1 LRCNTGLTMAAPCV
15 AMLPAAALA
24 GLIALSS
31 LPADAQ
37 RASAFDP
44 RVKQFVVHDA
54 ARIRIDNVRVID
66 GTGAPAQAG
75 QTLLV
80 ENGKILRMGP
90 SAALAKEPAD
100 TVIDGRGRSIM
111 PGLVMLHEH
120 LLFLDTTGDPPAYL
134 SEPLSSPKAYLAYG
148 ATTIRTGGTF
158 SASDDLRV
166 AAGIRDG
173 QFAGPEILVTAPF
186 VEGEGSFA
194 FQMTPITDPAR
205 ARRVVEFWADEG
217 VTSYKIY
224 MNVSRAVLAAAIETA
239 HGRGLK
245 VTGHLCSITFHEA
258 AALGIDQLEHGVVVA
273 TDFVA
278 DKKPDQCPAPGVA
291 GNALLALAPDGP
303 VMAELIATLV
313 KHNVVVTSTLA
324 VFAAGVVDW
333 FPATD
338 DLAMLNEKSQFWAL
352 RTLAIRYRA
361 PEQRA
366 RAAKLLEAE
375 MRFERACVAA
385 GGTLVTGT
393 DPTGWGGTLPG
404 PGNHAALRLLVTAGF
419 TPLEVIRMA
428 TAEGARTQGIDD
440 RVGTLRVGKQ
450 ADLLLVNG
458 NPDEDIAEIGRIDL
472 VFKNGIAYDPAR
484 LRDSIRGKIGR

>member
-1 LRCNTGLTMAAPCV
+1 MEMISFVVFAWFVTLAP
-15 AMLPAAALA
+15 LPAAA
-24 GLIALSS
+24 
-31 LPADAQ
+31 Q
-37 RASAFDP
+37 RAVAFDP
-44 RVKQFVVHDA
+44 RVKQFIVHDA

-75 QTLLV
+75 QSLLV
-80 ENGKILRMGP
+80 ENGKILRIGP
-90 SAALAKEPAD
+90 ASALANEPAD
-100 TVIDGRGRSIM
+100 TVIDGRGRSVM

-120 LLFLDTTGDPPAYL
+120 LLFLDSTADPAAYL
-134 SEPLSSPKAYLAYG
+134 SEPLSSPKAYLAHG

-158 SASDDLRV
+158 SGSDDLRV
-166 AAGIRDG
+166 ARAIRDG
-173 QFAGPEILVTAPF
+173 KLAGPEILVTAPF

-194 FQMTPITDPAR
+194 FQMTPITDPMR
-205 ARRVVEFWADEG
+205 ARRVVDFWADEG

-224 MNVSRAVLAAAIETA
+224 MNVSRAVLAAAIEAA
-239 HGRGLK
+239 HARGLK
-245 VTGHLCSITFHEA
+245 VTGHLCSITFREA
-258 AALGIDQLEHGVVVA
+258 AELGIDQLEHGIVVA

-291 GNALLALAPDGP
+291 GNALLALAADAPE
-303 VMAELIATLV
+303 MTELITTLV
-313 KHNVVVTSTLA
+313 KRNVVVTSTLA

-352 RTLAIRYRA
+352 RTLAMRYRA

-366 RAAKLLEAE
+366 RAMKLLEAE
-375 MRFERACVAA
+375 MRFERAFVAA

-404 PGNHAALRLLVTAGF
+404 PGNHAALRLLVAAGF
-419 TPLEVIRMA
+419 SPLEVIRMA
-428 TAEGARTQGIDD
+428 TAEGARTQGIDG
-440 RVGTLRVGKQ
+440 RVGTLRAGKQ

-458 NPDEDIAEIGRIDL
+458 NPDEDITHIGRLDL

-484 LRDSIRGKIGR
+484 LRDSVRGKIGR